1 MLTGACRLPLG
12 ALGAVQPDAGL
23 RLHRAEKPFLVVEV
37 ADTES
42 WTHARAKAG
51 RVLLRTEGVV
61 RFVVIVKLVRKTARE
76 LKSERMRVGGERV
89 GGVDGIGDGGECGD
103 VAGDVKDSNAVS
115 GDGPPRA
122 APETPPAGWS
132 TLAAGR
138 PPPAPL
144 PGPISKKRPG
154 QDPTSSTQSKKPR
167 QENPPATSATSPP
180 PTTPPPLPPGGDN
193 SSSPILP
200 QLPNPRAIYSLGTVT
215 VLTSTTIPHPTHPGK
230 KKRTV
235 TTLVDAAEFWPTP
248 PTASFSFTWDD
259 MYYHYPP
266 EMAGKT
272 FTIAFDAL
280 YLALQTYF
288 EGGVPDEDGF
298 GQQTDGEGFVQSS
311 ESEKLEDLDA
321 AEEIEWAL
329 KGPVSSETGESDG
342 EYNGK
347 G

>member
-12 ALGAVQPDAGL
+12 ALGTVQPDAGL

-61 RFVVIVKLVRKTARE
+61 RFVIIVKLVRKTARE
-76 LKSERMRVGGERV
+76 LKSERVRMGEERRGDVGG
-89 GGVDGIGDGGECGD
+89 DI
-103 VAGDVKDSNAVS
+103 AGDVKHSNAIPGDESPRTVS
-115 GDGPPRA
+115 ENPL
-122 APETPPAGWS
+122 GWS
-132 TLAAGR
+132 TLAADR
-138 PPPAPL
+138 PPPAPP

-154 QDPTSSTQSKKPR
+154 QDPTSSTQPKKPR
-167 QENPPATSATSPP
+167 QENPPTTSATSPP
-180 PTTPPPLPPGGDN
+180 PTTPPTLPSSGDN

-230 KKRTV
+230 NKRTV

-288 EGGVPDEDGF
+288 EGGVPEEDGF

-311 ESEKLEDLDA
+311 ESEKLEDLDV

-329 KGPVSSETGESDG
+329 KGPVSSEIGESDG
-342 EYNGK
+342 EYDGK